1 MTMPA
6 SAPENVETPA
16 TAAAETETARRAR
29 RLLRRRPS
37 LLDRLPPRSRLA
49 RALLVLAFGLVLGGI
64 VHIVSVLSLPLFA
77 ERDAFARLSAI
88 AEPNTVTLL
97 DDPGPA
103 GAVLPASDPAFV
115 SAVCLYDLAEG
126 PMKLVLPTTPDY
138 TSVSFYTRSG
148 LAFYAINDRAA
159 GRQVIELDLMNARQK
174 AELPDNDEVTAADQL
189 IVESPT
195 DEGIVLMRALVG
207 EPSARDLVRQR
218 MAAARCE
225 VSGG

>member
-1 MTMPA
+1 M
-6 SAPENVETPA
+6 
-16 TAAAETETARRAR
+16 
-29 RLLRRRPS
+29 
-37 LLDRLPPRSRLA
+37 A